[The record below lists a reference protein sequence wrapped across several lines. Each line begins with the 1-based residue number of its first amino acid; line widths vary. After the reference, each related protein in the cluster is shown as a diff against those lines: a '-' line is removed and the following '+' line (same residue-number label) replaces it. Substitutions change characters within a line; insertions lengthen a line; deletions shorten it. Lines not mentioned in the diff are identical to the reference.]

1 MKIKLD
7 ENVPS
12 SLCEVFSKH
21 GGKADTVFS
30 EGLQGCSDDLLFRR
44 VRDEDRLLI
53 TSDLDFADTRHFPPS
68 ESGGIV
74 VLRLAN
80 RSSKSVA
87 GRIEKMLEQV
97 PLSDLCG
104 AITIVSDDRIRMRR

>member
-12 SLCEVFSKH
+12 SLRNVFLSH
-21 GGKADTVFS
+21 GGDADTVSS
-30 EGLQGCSDDLLFRR
+30 ESIQGCSDELLFRR
-44 VRDEDRLLI
+44 VRAENRLLI
-53 TSDLDFADTRHFPPS
+53 TSDLDFADIRHFPPS

-74 VLRLAN
+74 VLRLVN

-87 GRIEKMLEQV
+87 ERIEKMLEQV
-97 PLSDLCG
+97 PLSELRG